1 MGRGVSSWLAGGRSL
16 QLLGSLAASAVHGY
30 LMVEVHRAR
39 VEISKG
45 MVMLQLMVCSPKN
58 EESRFSSSHQTLT
71 LC

>member
-45 MVMLQLMVCSPKN
+45 MVMLQLLVCLPKN
-58 EESRFSSSHQTLT
+58 EESRLSPLHQTLT
-71 LC
+71 SC